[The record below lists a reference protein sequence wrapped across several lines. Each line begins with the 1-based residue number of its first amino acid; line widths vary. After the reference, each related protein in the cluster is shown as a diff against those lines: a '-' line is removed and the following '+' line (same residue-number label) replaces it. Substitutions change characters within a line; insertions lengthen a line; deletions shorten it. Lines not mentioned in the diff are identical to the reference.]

1 MICRTPSL
9 SSSDLSFERGTA
21 VDSSIHLDGVIEK
34 FNLEY
39 FADPQIGPSYI
50 VNSSTYLDVIDG
62 HLLIEVHMI
71 NT

>member
-9 SSSDLSFERGTA
+9 SISDLSFERGTV
-21 VDSSIHLDGVIEK
+21 VDGSIHLDGVIEK

>member
-9 SSSDLSFERGTA
+9 SNAVLSFERSTA
-21 VDSSIHLDGVIEK
+21 VDSSIHLDGVTEK

-39 FADPQIGPSYI
+39 FADPKIGPTYI

-62 HLLIEVHMI
+62 HLLIEVQML
-71 NT
+71 

>member
-9 SSSDLSFERGTA
+9 LNADLSFERGTT

-71 NT
+71 YT